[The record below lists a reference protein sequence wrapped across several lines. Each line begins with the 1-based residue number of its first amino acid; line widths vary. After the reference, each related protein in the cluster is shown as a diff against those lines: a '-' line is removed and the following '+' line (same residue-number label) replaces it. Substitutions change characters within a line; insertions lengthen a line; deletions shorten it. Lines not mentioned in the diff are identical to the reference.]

1 MLGCRDSRCTVCS
14 SGRKYIKANPQSTFA
29 RHSLEAAGKTS
40 ADGIRAWERVKDELE
55 NPTLYGLV
63 FSKFLADCY
72 KLLQKVRCSPVR
84 EELLAQFIKAYKTLA
99 EDGGEYIP
107 RKEGLQRVRF
117 ECLEKVRCSE
127 LASQDAQLR
136 ARVVVGHKRK
146 RDGTLKS
153 CNEDYAISRLVF
165 NVRK

>member
-1 MLGCRDSRCTVCS
+1 MSGCRDSRCTVCS
-14 SGRKYIKANPQSTFA
+14 SGREYVKANPQSTFA
-29 RHSLEAAGKTS
+29 RYSLEAAGKTS

-63 FSKFLADCY
+63 FSKFLAECY

-84 EELLAQFIKAYKTLA
+84 EELLARFLSKYMTLG
-99 EDGGEYIP
+99 EGGGEYRP
-107 RKEGLQRVRF
+107 QKKGLQRAQF
-117 ECLEKVRCSE
+117 ERVEKVRCSE
-127 LASQDAQLR
+127 LASQDAQLV